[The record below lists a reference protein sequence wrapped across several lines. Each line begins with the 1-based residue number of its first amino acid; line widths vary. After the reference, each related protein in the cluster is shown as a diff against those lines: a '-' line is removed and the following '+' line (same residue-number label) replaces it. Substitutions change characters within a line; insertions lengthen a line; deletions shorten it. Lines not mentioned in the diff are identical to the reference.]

1 MDVEKVLQLT
11 AAGFTADEIRQM
23 MKDPVPAP
31 APAPASDPTPAP
43 DPSPAPAADPAAT
56 PETKPAAAPD
66 PSPAPDPLAD
76 IRQQLS
82 GLTDVVD
89 KISKS
94 IVMPNMDDVKPVGIE
109 DIITNFFK
117 ED

>member
-23 MKDPVPAP
+23 MKDPAPAP
-31 APAPASDPTPAP
+31 APAPAPDPTPAP
-43 DPSPAPAADPAAT
+43 DPSPAPAPDPIA
-56 PETKPAAAPD
+56 KPDAAPN

-76 IRQQLS
+76 IKQQLS